1 MVTFTLNG
9 KEVKAEEGSTIL
21 QVAEE
26 NNIYIPTLCNH
37 KALEPAGLCRLCSV
51 ELFDGRRTR
60 FVTACN
66 YPAWTGM
73 EVKTDTEEVHRHRK
87 VIVELLLARCPN
99 NDFVK
104 ELAGRFGVEKPRFR
118 LDDDDCILCG
128 LCVRMC
134 ERIGARAIDFS
145 GRGTQME
152 VATPFGTFS
161 EACVT
166 CGACDF
172 ICPTG
177 HIKLSEITDKEVRP
191 ILSEYDEGL
200 KGRKPVYVPYAQA
213 VPNIPAIDRAKCAH
227 FLTGDCKVCADF
239 CPTGAIDHTQVDE
252 EVELEVGAIILATG
266 FRPFDPSFHDEYSY
280 AKHPNVVTSMEFE
293 RILSSSGPWGGH
305 LVRPSDEK
313 EPERIAWLQCVG
325 SRDINHCDNGYC
337 SGVCCMYAIKEA
349 VIAKEHS
356 KKGLDAA
363 IFFMDIRTP
372 GKEFEQYYNRA
383 QSNGVR
389 FLRSRVHSV
398 DPVPESDNLRLTY
411 VNEASEIVS
420 EEFDMVVLSVGL
432 EVPRETEELAEK
444 VGVDLNHYRFA
455 TTSSFNP
462 VETSRPGVYA
472 CGVLQGPKDIP
483 ISVMEASA
491 AAGAAASRLADSRHA
506 LIKEKTFP
514 EERDVSA
521 EEPRIGVFVCNC
533 GVNISS
539 VVRVPEVV
547 EYAKTLPNVVFVE
560 DNLFSCS
567 TDAQAQLVDV
577 IKQRNLNRVVI
588 AACSPRTHE
597 PLFQETLRN
606 SSLNK
611 YLFEQANIRDQCS
624 WVHSNEPDAATDKA
638 KDLVRMSV
646 ARASLIEP
654 LPMPAVSVNPAALV
668 IGGGAAGMT
677 GALTLAEQGFEV
689 HIVEKSDRLG
699 GQALNLKKTWKGERV
714 PPFLKQ
720 LVDKVKTHEKI
731 EVHLNSQV
739 KEVSGFVGNF
749 KTVVGLNGEEDIREI
764 EHGVTILATGAHPSK
779 PDEYLYG
786 DNDRVFCW
794 HELDEAWESDLVKN
808 ASSAAFI
815 QCVGSR
821 EPERPHCS
829 KICCT
834 FSVQKAV
841 ELKERNPEMDVY
853 VLYRDIR
860 TYGEREDIYKEAR
873 AKGVIFIRFDLDR
886 KPEVRETDEGTLELT
901 VVDHVLQRPI
911 TLKPDFIT
919 LASAIET
926 RGLEQLAQL
935 FKVPLSQDNF
945 FMEVHMKLR
954 PVDFATDGVFVC
966 GLAHYPKPID
976 ESISQAQAAAAR
988 AATVL
993 AQKKIEVEGVVSSV
1007 DQELCRGCG
1016 QCVEACPYGAPEL
1029 VEISEGVQ
1037 VSQIQEA
1044 LCKGCGAC
1052 AVACP
1057 TGAAAIRHFTDDEV
1071 LTMID
1076 AALCE

>member
-1 MVTFTLNG
+1 MITFKLNG
-9 KEVKAEEGSTIL
+9 KEVKAEEGLTIL
-21 QVAEE
+21 QVAEA
-26 NNIYIPTLCNH
+26 NNIHLPTLCNH
-37 KALEPAGLCRLCSV
+37 KALEPAGLCRICTV

-66 YPAWTGM
+66 YPVWPGM
-73 EVKTDTEEVHRHRK
+73 EVKTDSEEVIRHRK
-87 VIVELLLARCPN
+87 MIVELLLARCPN

-104 ELAGRFGVEKPRFR
+104 DLAAQFGVDEPRFK
-118 LDDDDCILCG
+118 LDDDTCILCG

-152 VATPFGTFS
+152 VATPFDTYS
-161 EACVT
+161 EACVA

-177 HIKLSEITDKEVRP
+177 HIKLSEITDKEIRP

-200 KGRKPVYVPYAQA
+200 RGRKPVYVPYAQA
-213 VPNIPAIDRAKCAH
+213 VPNIPAIDRSKCAH
-227 FLTGDCKVCADF
+227 FLTGDCKICADF

-252 EVELEVGAIILATG
+252 EVELEVGSIILATG
-266 FRPFDPSFHDEYSY
+266 FNPFDPSLHDEYAY

-293 RILSSSGPWGGH
+293 RILSSSGPWQGH
-305 LVRPSDEK
+305 LIRPSDHE
-313 EPERIAWLQCVG
+313 EPKKIAWLQCVG

-349 VIAKEHS
+349 VIAKEHA
-356 KKGLDAA
+356 KDGLDAA
-363 IFFMDIRTP
+363 IFYMDMRTF

-383 QSNGVR
+383 SDNGVR
-389 FLRSRVHSV
+389 FVRSRIHSV
-398 DPVPESDNLRLTY
+398 DPVPETDNLSLSY
-411 VNEASEIVS
+411 VSEEGEIVS

-432 EVPRETEELAEK
+432 EVPQETLELAEK
-444 VGVDLNHYRFA
+444 VGLDLNQYRFA
-455 TTSSFNP
+455 STSSFTP
-462 VETSRPGVYA
+462 VETSKPGVYA

-483 ISVMEASA
+483 IAVMEASA
-491 AAGAAASRLADSRHA
+491 AAGAAASRLADSRHT
-506 LIKEKTFP
+506 LIREKTFP
-514 EERDVSA
+514 AERDVSS
-521 EEPRIGVFVCNC
+521 EEVRIGVFVCHC
-533 GVNISS
+533 GVNIGS
-539 VVRVPEVV
+539 VVRVPEVA
-547 EYAKTLPNVVFVE
+547 EYAKTLPNVVYAQE
-560 DNLFSCS
+560 NLFSCS

-577 IKQRNLNRVVI
+577 IKQQNLNRVVV

-611 YLFEQANIRDQCS
+611 YLYEQANIRDQCS
-624 WVHSNEPDAATDKA
+624 WVHANDPDSATDKA
-638 KDLVRMSV
+638 KDLVRMAV
-646 ARASLIEP
+646 ARAGLIEP
-654 LPMPAVSVNPAALV
+654 LPMPAVDVNPTALV
-668 IGGGAAGMT
+668 VGGGVAGMT
-677 GALTLAEQGFEV
+677 CALTLAEQGFKA
-689 HIVEKSDRLG
+689 HIVEKNDNLG
-699 GQALNLKKTWKGERV
+699 GQALNLKKTWKGENI
-714 PPFLKQ
+714 PKYLKD
-720 LVDKVKTHEKI
+720 LIAKVNKHKNI
-731 EVHLNSQV
+731 EVHLNGEV

-749 KTVVGLNGEEDIREI
+749 KTSISVDGDENIREI
-764 EHGVTILATGAHPSK
+764 EHGATVLATGARSIE

-786 DNDRVFCW
+786 QSDRIFKW
-794 HELDEAWESDLVKN
+794 HELDEAWDSDLVKK
-808 ASSAAFI
+808 AESAIFI

-834 FSVQKAV
+834 FSVQKAL

-853 VLYRDIR
+853 ILYRDIR

-873 AKGVIFIRFDLDR
+873 AKGVIFIRFIPEN
-886 KPEVRETDEGTLELT
+886 KPLVNETEDGQLEVT

-926 RGLEQLAQL
+926 KGLEGLAQL
-935 FKVPLSQDNF
+935 YKVPLSQDNF
-945 FMEVHMKLR
+945 FLEVHMKLR

-976 ESISQAQAAAAR
+976 ESITQAQAAAAR
-988 AATVL
+988 AANVL
-993 AQKKIEVEGVVSSV
+993 AQKRIEVEGVVSSV
-1007 DQELCRGCG
+1007 DQSLCRGCG
-1016 QCVEACPYGAPEL
+1016 LCVEACPYGAPEL
-1029 VEISEGVQ
+1029 VEISQGVT

-1057 TGAAAIRHFTDDEV
+1057 TGAAGIRHFTDHEV
-1071 LTMID
+1071 LTMVE

>member
-1 MVTFTLNG
+1 MITFKLNG
-9 KEVKAEEGSTIL
+9 KEIQAEEGTTIL
-21 QVAEE
+21 QVAEQ
-26 NNIYIPTLCNH
+26 NNIHIPTLCNH
-37 KALEPAGLCRLCSV
+37 KALEPAGLCRICTV

-66 YPAWTGM
+66 YPVWPGM
-73 EVKTDTEEVHRHRK
+73 EVKTDTEEVIHHRK
-87 VIVELLLARCPN
+87 MIVEMLLARCPN

-104 ELAGRFGVEKPRFR
+104 KLAEQFGVAEPRFK
-118 LDDDDCILCG
+118 LDDDTCILCG

-145 GRGTQME
+145 SRGTQME
-152 VATPFGTFS
+152 VATPFDTYS
-161 EACVT
+161 EACVA

-177 HIKLSEITDKEVRP
+177 HIKLSEITDKEIRP

-213 VPNIPAIDRAKCAH
+213 VPNIPAIDRSKCAH
-227 FLTGDCKVCADF
+227 FLTGDCKICVDF
-239 CPTGAIDHTQVDE
+239 CPTDAIDHTQVDE
-252 EVELEVGAIILATG
+252 EVELEVGSIILATG
-266 FRPFDPSFHDEYSY
+266 FKPFDPSMHDEYAY

-293 RILSSSGPWGGH
+293 RILSSSGPWQGH
-305 LVRPSDEK
+305 LIRPSDHK
-313 EPERIAWLQCVG
+313 EPKKIAWLQCVG
-325 SRDINHCDNGYC
+325 SRDINLCDNGYC
-337 SGVCCMYAIKEA
+337 SAVCCMYAVKEA
-349 VIAKEHS
+349 VIAKEHA
-356 KKGLDAA
+356 KDGLDAA
-363 IFFMDIRTP
+363 IFYMDMRTY
-372 GKEFEQYYNRA
+372 GKEFEQYYSRA
-383 QSNGVR
+383 GDNGVR
-389 FLRSRVHSV
+389 FVRSRIHSV
-398 DPVPESDNLRLTY
+398 DPVPETDNLSLSY
-411 VNEASEIVS
+411 VSEAGEIVS

-432 EVPRETEELAEK
+432 EVPEETLELAEK

-455 TTSSFNP
+455 SSSSFNP
-462 VETSRPGVYA
+462 VETSRPGVYS

-483 ISVMEASA
+483 IAVMEASA
-491 AAGAAASRLADSRHA
+491 AAGAAASRLADSRYT
-506 LIKEKTFP
+506 LMKEQTFP

-521 EEPRIGVFVCNC
+521 EEPRIGVFVCHC

-547 EYAKTLPNVVFVE
+547 EYAKTLPNVTFVQ

-567 TDAQAQLVDV
+567 TDAQAQLVDI
-577 IKQRNLNRVVI
+577 IKQQNLNRVVI
-588 AACSPRTHE
+588 SACSPRTHE

-606 SSLNK
+606 SGLNK

-624 WVHSNEPDAATDKA
+624 WVHSGDRDAATEKA

-646 ARASLIEP
+646 ARAALIEP
-654 LPMPAVSVNPAALV
+654 LPLPSVTVNPSALV
-668 IGGGAAGMT
+668 IGGGVAGLT
-677 GALTLAEQGFEV
+677 CAHTLAQQGFKA
-689 HIVEKSDRLG
+689 HIVEKSDSLG
-699 GQALNLKKTWKGERV
+699 GQASNLKKTWRGESI
-714 PPFLKQ
+714 PKFLKN
-720 LVDKVKTHEKI
+720 LVKEVSRNKNI

-739 KEVSGFVGNF
+739 KETSGFLGNF
-749 KTVVGLNGEEDIREI
+749 KTTLSLNGDENIREV
-764 EHGVTILATGAHPSK
+764 EHGVTILATGAHPTD

-786 DNDRVFCW
+786 KTNRVFRW
-794 HELDEAWESDLVKN
+794 HELDEAWDTDLVKN
-808 ASSAAFI
+808 ATSAIFI

-841 ELKERNPEMDVY
+841 ELKE
-853 VLYRDIR
+853 
-860 TYGEREDIYKEAR
+860 EDLYKEAR
-873 AKGVIFIRFDLDR
+873 AKGVIFIRYDLDN
-886 KPEVRETDEGTLELT
+886 KPVVAETDEGELELK

-911 TLKPDFIT
+911 SLKPDFIT

-926 RGLEQLAQL
+926 RGLEELAQK
-935 FKVPLSQDNF
+935 FKVPVSQDGF

-954 PVDFATDGVFVC
+954 PVDFANDGVFVC

-976 ESISQAQAAAAR
+976 ESIAQAQAAAAR
-988 AATVL
+988 AATIL
-993 AQKKIEVEGVVSSV
+993 AQKSIEVEGVVSTV
-1007 DQELCRGCG
+1007 DESLCRGCG
-1016 QCVEACPYGAPEL
+1016 ECVEACPYGAPEL

-1057 TGAAAIRHFTDDEV
+1057 TGAAAIHHFTDNEV
-1071 LTMID
+1071 LAMIE